1 MPHTY
6 SQDFQHIV
14 FSTKERCKLISKS
27 MQPKLW
33 SYMAGIGRNH
43 GFLFLANGGMED
55 HVHLLIQLPAKLSVA
70 EAVSLVKT
78 NSSRWM
84 NEHGM
89 KFAWQ
94 EGYGH
99 FSVSKS
105 LLPTVERYIANQE
118 QHQMKMTFEDE
129 FVGLLKKH
137 GIEFDP
143 RYVFG

>member
-1 MPHTY
+1 
-6 SQDFQHIV
+6 
-14 FSTKERCKLISKS
+14 
-27 MQPKLW
+27 
-33 SYMAGIGRNH
+33 
-43 GFLFLANGGMED
+43 
-55 HVHLLIQLPAKLSVA
+55 
-70 EAVSLVKT
+70 
-78 NSSRWM
+78 
-84 NEHGM
+84 M